1 VVLSADPP
9 ALHRPSA
16 DVLFRSIATH
26 AAGAGVGVVLTGM
39 GDDGATGLLALRQCG
54 GAVIA
59 QDEASCA
66 VFGMP
71 RAAHQRGAVDRFT
84 ALDGVAAAVQAAV
97 ARVRR

>member
-1 VVLSADPP
+1 MLLSPEPP

-16 DVLFRSIATH
+16 DVLFRSIAAH
-26 AAGAGVGVVLTGM
+26 AGAAGIGVVLTGM
-39 GDDGATGLLALRQCG
+39 GDDGAAGLLALRQGG
-54 GAVIA
+54 GAVVA

-71 RAAHQRGAVDRFT
+71 RAAQQGGAVDRFT
-84 ALDGVAAAVQAAV
+84 RIDEVAAAIQAAV